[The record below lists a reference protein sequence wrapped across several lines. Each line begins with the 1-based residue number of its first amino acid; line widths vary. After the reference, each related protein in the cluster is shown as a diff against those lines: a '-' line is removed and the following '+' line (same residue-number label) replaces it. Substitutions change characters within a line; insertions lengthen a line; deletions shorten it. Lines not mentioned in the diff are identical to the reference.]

1 MVIKESRDCS
11 WQELRSKSVEDSDG
25 FLTDYTLYYDADIDS
40 YMCIFGD
47 KELYNPDNTEPD
59 WEGDDRSQADEWFD
73 SYNTDYEDDFD
84 WDDED
89 ELDNPYDESYGVV
102 PMIEILEGNHA
113 RGRNYLLTHSKNGVW
128 KQDSENGVEY
138 IVVNNL
144 ETVGADCQGLV
155 TITDGINKE
164 HTIYEWGID
173 GGFEKWTEIDSS
185 NPDYEYLTQYLNNSF
200 TESLDGTINIS
211 GERTYDGVHYY
222 VLSTEFSVDD
232 VSVVRSLE
240 SQLGFPVQQM
250 GYSDLVWV
258 QADEADLED
267 LQTAV
272 NNFNGNS
279 LSESYLKED
288 RYVDGTGVMG
298 DVGETW
304 TVADLRNYWEEEKD
318 YDPELQDYD
327 SFDSWVTDT
336 IDLMEPIEDT
346 IEPEEDWYID
356 TSGIVGD
363 FGEAWTVS
371 QLRDYWNA
379 ESEYDPVL
387 QGYDSFDSWLSD
399 TISQME
405 LVEESLSIKEDHE
418 VDDDYEYNSVSNEL
432 PADVDIFLMDF
443 AQVYGGIDYSN
454 IADLGAVWEL
464 LPEETTDAIYQTIN
478 QIEEACE
485 DTGLDCYETAQEYG
499 DVKDDC
505 ERLIQLV
512 KGHEKV

>member
-1 MVIKESRDCS
+1 MVKRLNEGACERSYIMLIKESRDCS

-47 KELYNPDNTEPD
+47 KEVYNPDNTEPD
-59 WEGDDRSQADEWFD
+59 WEGDDRLQADEWFD
-73 SYNTDYEDDFD
+73 SYDTDYEDDLD

-89 ELDNPYDESYGVV
+89 GLDNPYDES
-102 PMIEILEGNHA
+102 L
-113 RGRNYLLTHSKNGVW
+113 
-128 KQDSENGVEY
+128 
-138 IVVNNL
+138 
-144 ETVGADCQGLV
+144 
-155 TITDGINKE
+155 
-164 HTIYEWGID
+164 
-173 GGFEKWTEIDSS
+173 
-185 NPDYEYLTQYLNNSF
+185 
-200 TESLDGTINIS
+200 TESNRGQS
-211 GERTYDGVHYY
+211 
-222 VLSTEFSVDD
+222 FVDA
-232 VSVVRSLE
+232 S
-240 SQLGFPVQQM
+240 
-250 GYSDLVWV
+250 
-258 QADEADLED
+258 
-267 LQTAV
+267 
-272 NNFNGNS
+272 
-279 LSESYLKED
+279 
-288 RYVDGTGVMG
+288 GVMG
-298 DVGETW
+298 NVGETW

-327 SFDSWVTDT
+327 SFDSWVIDT

-405 LVEESLSIKEDHE
+405 PVQESLTESNVTDYKVGDVITFDGNIYGVTPRIGKGTIVSIGKGLAGHGDPNPGRVFKIKGENGKIFSIDENQIVTESIH
-418 VDDDYEYNSVSNEL
+418 DDFDDEYGNTVSNEL
-432 PADVDIFLMDF
+432 PPDVDIFLMDF
-443 AQVYGGIDYSN
+443 AQVYGGIDYNN
-454 IADLGAVWEL
+454 IVDLGAVWEL

-478 QIEEACE
+478 QIEEACD

-499 DVKDDC
+499 DVRDDC

-512 KGHEKV
+512 KGHEKF